1 MSETYHPAAERL
13 EALVEGSLQAG
24 DRAVVESHLLSCP
37 RCQVQVEEWR
47 ALFVALETLPQ
58 FQPSVG
64 FADRVMASVRISPRA
79 AWQEWADRAATLVA
93 RVTPQTNFGWTLA
106 AALLALPI
114 ILGGSAIAWLISK
127 SYISPDTFWAWTR
140 ESLVQGLQ
148 GVGSTMI
155 SAILQT
161 DVAAWIV
168 TQGSTFIGSAG
179 ITGIGALMAAAGALT
194 MGSIWVLY
202 RNLFRTPP
210 RQSNYAL
217 YSF

>member
-13 EALVEGSLQAG
+13 EAFVEGSLQAA
-24 DRAVVESHLLSCP
+24 DHAVVESHLLSCP
-37 RCQVQVEEWR
+37 ACQVQVEEWR
-47 ALFVALETLPQ
+47 ALFAALEALPQ
-58 FQPSVG
+58 FQPSLG
-64 FADRVMASVRISPRA
+64 FANRVMAGVRISPRA
-79 AWQEWADRAATLVA
+79 AWQEWAERAAALVA
-93 RVTPQTNFGWTLA
+93 RVTPTTNFGWSLA
-106 AALLALPI
+106 AALLALPV

-127 SYISPDTFWAWTR
+127 SYISPDTLWTYGR

-148 GVGSTMI
+148 GVGSTLI
-155 SAILQT
+155 STMLKT

-168 TQGSTFIGSAG
+168 AQGSTFIGSAG
-179 ITGIGALMAAAGALT
+179 MTGVGALVAGAGALT

-210 RQSNYAL
+210 RESNYAL